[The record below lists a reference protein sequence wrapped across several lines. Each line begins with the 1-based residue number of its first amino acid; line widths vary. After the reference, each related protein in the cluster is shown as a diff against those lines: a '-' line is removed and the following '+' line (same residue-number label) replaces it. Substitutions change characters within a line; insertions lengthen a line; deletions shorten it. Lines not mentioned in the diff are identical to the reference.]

1 MLANCQRLPAA
12 AACPPATLGRP
23 LLPLPSSKQC
33 WTRLSPSPAEC
44 TPPACP
50 LPCSQYAFR
59 AATQDTQG
67 ITWSKLGDPNNGLPG
82 AMIIMA
88 VEWVVFMAAA
98 W

>member
-1 MLANCQRLPAA
+1 MVGHPSSIATQTRARWLSTLPA
-12 AACPPATLGRP
+12 
-23 LLPLPSSKQC
+23 
-33 WTRLSPSPAEC
+33 
-44 TPPACP
+44 